1 MEAAA
6 LLAASL
12 EIVPAVLLASVEPT
26 VSACWQN
33 RVDAPVMEAAAPRAA
48 RLAIVPAGLIAS
60 VEPMGS
66 AC

>member
-1 MEAAA
+1 MVAAA
-6 LLAASL
+6 QLAARL

-26 VSACWQN
+26 VSACLQN

>member
-6 LLAASL
+6 QLAASL
-12 EIVPAVLLASVEPT
+12 EIVPAVLLASVDPT